1 MAEFAL
7 KNGDNVVATLRN
19 PADLDGLKSHHP
31 DTQLLVLTLDVTKPQ
46 EIIDAFAKTREVFG
60 RLDVVFNSAGY
71 GLLSE
76 VEGTPDDVARV
87 LFETN
92 FWGAANV
99 SREAVK
105 FFREVNPSGTG
116 GRLLTVSSFVGLQPL
131 TCCGYYSASKHALE
145 GLTEAFAS
153 ELDPEWNIKVTLI
166 VPGTFKTKATTN
178 AVFIPP
184 HPSYTPST
192 SPAAAIRKALEHL
205 DDPGNKLGDPLK
217 AIQKIY
223 ELSSLPQPPLRL
235 MLGQDA
241 ITYVRS
247 HLQSVSAD
255 ADGYESWSEDLKVD

>member
-1 MAEFAL
+1 MSSLAPRVWLSTFSIPIVQTNSTSHSESHFLLLRVVTGASSGFGRCMAEFAL

-131 TCCGYYSASKHALE
+131 TCCGYYSASKHGKPPFL
-145 GLTEAFAS
+145 
-153 ELDPEWNIKVTLI
+153 V
-166 VPGTFKTKATTN
+166 
-178 AVFIPP
+178 VFSSGVI
-184 HPSYTPST
+184 
-192 SPAAAIRKALEHL
+192 
-205 DDPGNKLGDPLK
+205 LK
-217 AIQKIY
+217 PFVQ
-223 ELSSLPQPPLRL
+223 
-235 MLGQDA
+235 
-241 ITYVRS
+241 RS
-247 HLQSVSAD
+247 RV
-255 ADGYESWSEDLKVD
+255 